1 MTGAA
6 GDGGGLHVR
15 VAVSDD
21 TPICRRLRA
30 CGLHGGY
37 GLVALEPVAMGA
49 PVVEYVGE
57 ILSRE
62 QVALGIGLGP
72 GIGIGLGTGLGTG
85 LGIGLGL
92 WAWGLSFESWAW
104 AWACGVRG
112 WQ

>member
-37 GLVALEPVAMGA
+37 GLVALEPVAMGS

-62 QVALGIGLGP
+62 QVALGM
-72 GIGIGLGTGLGTG
+72 
-85 LGIGLGL
+85 GLGL
-92 WAWGLSFESWAW
+92 GVGRDRDRAWDRAW
-104 AWACGVRG
+104 ALGVG
-112 WQ
+112 LEF

>member
-62 QVALGIGLGP
+62 QVARGIGLELVIGLELGIGLGM
-72 GIGIGLGTGLGTG
+72 GRGRGA
-85 LGIGLGL
+85 
-92 WAWGLSFESWAW
+92 WAWGV
-104 AWACGVRG
+104 GVGRG
-112 WQ
+112 RGA